1 MALRGGKAVQK
12 RIWLTGVML
21 LVLIFAAGSVFA
33 AESAYTKEEIVRA
46 YMEQVV
52 PENAEEVPSAVQVT
66 VKDKGNGNVVDAA
79 KSAAEAYTYRY
90 AENGEEN
97 YRTVLVLQMNNVSVT
112 KDDEITVA
120 VNDYLN
126 PFSPQDGVEYTR
138 KTSENLWGGEHAV
151 TVMPKDLQTE
161 VLLGSELKSG
171 AKSRLICMSFPSS
184 GNAEKESE
192 APEYVVTVT
201 SSPQTVTVPVWVVI
215 PAGLVIA
222 FIIVFVRK
230 KRAA

>member
-1 MALRGGKAVQK
+1 MQK

-215 PAGLVIA
+215 PAGLVVVG
-222 FIIVFVRK
+222 IVVVIKK

>member
-1 MALRGGKAVQK
+1 MQK
-12 RIWLTGVML
+12 RVWMTGVML

-33 AESAYTKEEIVRA
+33 AESAHTKEEIVRA
-46 YMEQVV
+46 YMERVV
-52 PENAEEVPSAVQVT
+52 PENAEEVSSAVQVT
-66 VKDKGNGNVVDAA
+66 VKEAGKETVDAA
-79 KSAAEAYTYRY
+79 KATAEAYTYRY

-97 YRTVLVLQMNNVSVT
+97 YRTVLVLQLNNVSVT

-138 KTSENLWGGEHAV
+138 KTSDDLWGGEHAV

-161 VLLGSELKSG
+161 VLLGSELKNG

-184 GNAEKESE
+184 GNAERESE
-192 APEYVVTVT
+192 MPEYVVTVT

-215 PAGLVIA
+215 PADLVIA
-222 FIIVFVRK
+222 LIVVFVRK

>member
-1 MALRGGKAVQK
+1 MQK

-230 KRAA
+230 KRAD